1 MTSPTSRAISRLGI
15 GSYRLALG
23 VPEHE
28 RILYRALER
37 QKDPRLNINLIDTSS
52 NYSNGRSEQ
61 LIGKVLSNPRHNTLR
76 RDEIVIATKFGYI
89 QNENMRLLSEG
100 VFQRVPPEEIVEY
113 SRECYHSIHPEFMR
127 DQLTRSL
134 ERLNTKYVD
143 ILFVHNPEYFLMTN
157 VKGTEDNVKKHQ
169 TILLNRLAIL
179 FEELER
185 EIEKG
190 RIRAYGISS
199 NSFSLKPSHAHFL
212 PYQDLIKMAT
222 SAFDRMRVQRDQEHA
237 LFLEQQQQ
245 QQPSG
250 GVISGGRSGGK
261 VFPPSNSSSF
271 STTAKTT
278 PLSPS
283 QKPGQGSTSEKRASQ
298 PTPPKIVNRTTHGL
312 GYLQMPGNLLET
324 EGLHTTA
331 KWAKAKNLSVFINR
345 PLNAMSPEYGP
356 ARLASYPPPLAP
368 TYAEAKD
375 EILGAFVALGKQR
388 EYLQSKMGRL
398 KEMVEG
404 LDGSLKTDKLSIIQ
418 MEGASVRNQ
427 LHQELAKPVPVP
439 SKTKGSGTTLGTA
452 SSSLSPVAAAAV
464 DAIRTSPTSTKPH
477 TPPSTST
484 TPPSSTTHGTHG
496 KVTEHE
502 LDHLIKS
509 LDHFIHAFH
518 QQVRFQESTRIR
530 NIMTE
535 RGVNLKE
542 VPIEQFAV
550 EYLLEHDQVDAV
562 LVGMKREPYVD
573 FARGVLKSLVTPQPP
588 PSSS

>member
-28 RILYRALER
+28 RILYKALER

-157 VKGTEDNVKKHQ
+157 IKGTEDNVKKHQ
-169 TILLNRLAIL
+169 TILLNRLGIL

-212 PYQDLIKMAT
+212 PYQDLVKMAS
-222 SAFDRMRVQRDQEHA
+222 SAFERMRIQREQEHA

-250 GVISGGRSGGK
+250 GVAGGSGGRVGRGGGGSK
-261 VFPPSNSSSF
+261 VFPSNNSNSF
-271 STTAKTT
+271 STTTKTT
-278 PLSPS
+278 PLLPS
-283 QKPGQGSTSEKRASQ
+283 QKPGISSISDSQKRAS
-298 PTPPKIVNRTTHGL
+298 PTPPKLVSRSTHGL

-324 EGLHTTA
+324 EGLQTTA
-331 KWAKAKNLSVFINR
+331 KWAKTKNLSVFINR

-356 ARLASYPPPLAP
+356 ARLASYPAPLNP

-375 EILGAFVALGKQR
+375 EILSALVALGKQR
-388 EYLQSKMGRL
+388 EYLQPKMGRL
-398 KEMVEG
+398 KEMIEG
-404 LDGSLKTDKLSIIQ
+404 LDESLRTDKLSIIQ

-427 LHQELAKPVPVP
+427 LHQELAKPVPVSP
-439 SKTKGSGTTLGTA
+439 KPKTGSSSGTA
-452 SSSLSPVAAAAV
+452 SPPLSQAAAAAV
-464 DAIRTSPTSTKPH
+464 DAFKTATSTTISTKPAAAAH
-477 TPPSTST
+477 QTATKPPTSSSSTLSTPSSSTST
-484 TPPSSTTHGTHG
+484 SHGTPG
-496 KVTEHE
+496 KVTEQE
-502 LDHLIKS
+502 IDHLVKS
-509 LDHFIHAFH
+509 LDHYIHAFH
-518 QQVRFQESTRIR
+518 QQVRFQETTRISK
-530 NIMTE
+530 IMTE

-542 VPIEQFAV
+542 EPIEQFAV
-550 EYLLEHDQVDAV
+550 
-562 LVGMKREPYVD
+562 
-573 FARGVLKSLVTPQPP
+573 
-588 PSSS
+588 